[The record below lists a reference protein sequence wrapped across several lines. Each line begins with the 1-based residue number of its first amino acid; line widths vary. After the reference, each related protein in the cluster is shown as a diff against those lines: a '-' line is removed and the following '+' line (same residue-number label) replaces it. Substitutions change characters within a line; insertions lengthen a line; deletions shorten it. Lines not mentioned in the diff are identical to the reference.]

1 MTLRQPTE
9 RHGGNARFD
18 EENEM
23 THVITAAH
31 DAVPTGEI
39 TSQPTEP
46 SLIGGIQT
54 DAHDHQRA
62 DHLARRFRV
71 VLLDLGLD
79 GTVPNDWVDYALGGV
94 SFKNLTQRQAD
105 YLIRTLEDV
114 AVDQERRVP
123 TPGPDQLS
131 LFGDGQ

>member
-1 MTLRQPTE
+1 MT
-9 RHGGNARFD
+9 N
-18 EENEM
+18 
-23 THVITAAH
+23 VIAAAH
-31 DAVPTGEI
+31 DVAPIREI
-39 TSQPTEP
+39 ISQTAEP
-46 SLIGGIQT
+46 SLIDEIQT
-54 DAHDHQRA
+54 DADGHQRA

-105 YLIRTLEDV
+105 YLIRTLEDI
-114 AVDQERRVP
+114 AARYEREFP

>member
-1 MTLRQPTE
+1 MT
-9 RHGGNARFD
+9 N
-18 EENEM
+18 
-23 THVITAAH
+23 VITAAH
-31 DAVPTGEI
+31 DVAPIRE
-39 TSQPTEP
+39 TSQ
-46 SLIGGIQT
+46 SNQAGLISET
-54 DAHDHQRA
+54 HRDADGHQRA

-105 YLIRTLEDV
+105 YPITTLEDV